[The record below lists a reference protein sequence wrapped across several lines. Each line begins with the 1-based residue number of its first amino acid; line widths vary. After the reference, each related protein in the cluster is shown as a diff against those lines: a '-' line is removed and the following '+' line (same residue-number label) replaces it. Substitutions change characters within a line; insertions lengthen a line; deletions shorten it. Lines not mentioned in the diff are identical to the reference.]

1 MPLVPLLIYLGL
13 CLLVGLRGTRTR
25 IGFWGTFF
33 LSILITPVIMYLALV
48 LLNPPPPVVVQASN
62 AQGGSTS

>member
-48 LLNPPPPVVVQASN
+48 LLNPPPVAVQASN
-62 AQGGSTS
+62 AQGGGTQ